1 MNWKMLK
8 LPSSPNSINE
18 IEAYLKRIFS
28 EYAIE
33 DNKYP
38 DVLITITEAVNN
50 AIIHGNEND
59 ISKFVDVNC
68 KKSSDGIT
76 FHISDQGKGF
86 NPKKVPNPTSPDR
99 LECCGGR
106 GVYIIKELSDNV
118 QYLNNGR
125 TVEIYFDI
133 S

>member
-8 LPSSPNSINE
+8 LPSSPTSITK
-18 IEAYLKRIFS
+18 IEGYIKKIFS
-28 EYAIE
+28 EYSIAE
-33 DNKYP
+33 NKYP
-38 DVLITITEAVNN
+38 DVLISITEAVNN
-50 AIIHGNEND
+50 AIIHGNRND
-59 ISKFVDVNC
+59 TSKFVDVNC
-68 KKSSDGIT
+68 EKSNDGIT

-86 NPKKVPNPTSPDR
+86 NPKSVPNPTSSER

-133 S
+133 